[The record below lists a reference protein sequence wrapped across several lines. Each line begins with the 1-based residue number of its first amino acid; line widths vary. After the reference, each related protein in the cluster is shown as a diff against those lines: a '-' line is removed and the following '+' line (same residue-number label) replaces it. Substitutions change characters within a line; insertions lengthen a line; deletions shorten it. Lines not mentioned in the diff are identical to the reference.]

1 MSENQLNSFLE
12 AVKSDSGLQKRLR
25 DARSP
30 EAVVAVAKQ
39 ADFVISV
46 HDVKGLMQEHQL
58 SDDEVEGLDGGYR
71 PDFPPLD
78 QEIDLI

>member
-46 HDVKGLMQEHQL
+46 HD
-58 SDDEVEGLDGGYR
+58 D
-71 PDFPPLD
+71 
-78 QEIDLI
+78 